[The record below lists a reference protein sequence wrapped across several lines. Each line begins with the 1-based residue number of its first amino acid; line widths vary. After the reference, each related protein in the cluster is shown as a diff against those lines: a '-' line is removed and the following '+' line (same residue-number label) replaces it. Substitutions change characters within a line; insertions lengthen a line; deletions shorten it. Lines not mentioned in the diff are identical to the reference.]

1 MNKLI
6 ESWCCLPSWRYLQWT
21 HICCILRCHFYA
33 QAQGAYMCVE
43 NVTPFTPSFFAQ
55 KYIMSFPPPNTPCV
69 FHYQAPLSL
78 WASPSLLSTHFLSAV
93 ILPVS
98 LLLGK
103 IRGAVCVQSKDYR
116 GSKDYA
122 MIAFFYFILLPQRER
137 SVNLNLNVII
147 LGSLATTVSIYDP
160 RFIDVVR
167 FLGWSRLELALM
179 I

>member
-1 MNKLI
+1 
-6 ESWCCLPSWRYLQWT
+6 
-21 HICCILRCHFYA
+21 
-33 QAQGAYMCVE
+33 
-43 NVTPFTPSFFAQ
+43 
-55 KYIMSFPPPNTPCV
+55 
-69 FHYQAPLSL
+69 
-78 WASPSLLSTHFLSAV
+78 
-93 ILPVS
+93 
-98 LLLGK
+98 
-103 IRGAVCVQSKDYR
+103 
-116 GSKDYA
+116 